1 MHRIRLRSRAL
12 TFSAGVRGALL
23 VALMVAPASARA
35 DALVPEPRAA
45 RSPRVELALVAAA
58 AAPDAPGGD
67 IARVQSDVHGQ
78 LARATG
84 RVQQCLAG
92 DDLREDPL
100 RSRARRMEIHVR
112 LTRSGRP
119 ERVWVHSDTGMP
131 PAARRCLLEAVRAVS
146 VRPAPRGDVV
156 VRVVYQLR

>member
-1 MHRIRLRSRAL
+1 MHRIPLRSR
-12 TFSAGVRGALL
+12 SIGIRGALL
-23 VALMVAPASARA
+23 AALVVPSAAAHA
-35 DALVPEPRAA
+35 DAVDPAAA
-45 RSPRVELALVAAA
+45 RPHGPRVELAMVAASA
-58 AAPDAPGGD
+58 AADAPDGD
-67 IARVQSDVHGQ
+67 VARIQSDVHGQ
-78 LARATG
+78 LARASR
-84 RVQQCLAG
+84 RVQRCLAG

-119 ERVWVHSDTGMP
+119 ERVWVQRDTGMP

-146 VRPAPRGDVV
+146 VRPAPRGDVL

>member
-1 MHRIRLRSRAL
+1 MHRIRLRSRLIGIRSAL
-12 TFSAGVRGALL
+12 V
-23 VALMVAPASARA
+23 VALMVASASARA
-35 DALVPEPRAA
+35 DGLGPEPPPA
-45 RSPRVELALVAAA
+45 RTPRIELAMVTAA

-67 IARVQSDVHGQ
+67 IARVQTDVQGQ

-84 RVQQCLAG
+84 RVQRCLAG

-119 ERVWVHSDTGMP
+119 ERVWVESDTGMP

-146 VRPAPRGDVV
+146 VRPAPRGDVL

>member
-1 MHRIRLRSRAL
+1 MQRIRLRSRSIGIRSAL
-12 TFSAGVRGALL
+12 I
-23 VALMVAPASARA
+23 VALMVSSASARA
-35 DALVPEPRAA
+35 DIVEPERPAA
-45 RSPRVELALVAAA
+45 RAPRVELAMVTAA

-84 RVQQCLAG
+84 RVQRCLAG

-100 RSRARRMEIHVR
+100 RSRVRRMEIHVR

-131 PAARRCLLEAVRAVS
+131 PAARRCLLEAVRAVA
-146 VRPAPRGDVV
+146 VRPAPRGDVL